1 MTINPRDRLILALD
15 VPDIEQAEAVVTRL
29 GDRVT
34 FYKIGMQLG
43 FVGGLDMARRLADDG
58 KQIFLDMK
66 LLDIANT
73 VEKGI
78 ESILQLGATFT
89 TVHAYP
95 QTMRAAAKARGETNL
110 KVLGVTVLTS
120 LDESDL
126 IEAGYDVAPQDL
138 VLKRARQ
145 AQECGINGVI
155 ASAQE
160 AASIRAAVGPDFLI
174 VTPGIRPAGS
184 TAGDQK
190 RVTTPADAISTGAD
204 YLVVG
209 RPILNAADPGQAAD
223 VIVAEIE
230 TALSA

>member
-184 TAGDQK
+184 TVGDQK

-230 TALSA
+230 TAVSA